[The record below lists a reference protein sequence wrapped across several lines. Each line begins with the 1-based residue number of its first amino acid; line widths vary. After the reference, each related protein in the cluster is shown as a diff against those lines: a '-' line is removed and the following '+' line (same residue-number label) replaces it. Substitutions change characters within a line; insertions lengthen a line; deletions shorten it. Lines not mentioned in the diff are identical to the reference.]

1 MTPPACQAMNNSKL
15 RKIHLAAA
23 DLTKVKGLEDFLDS
37 KGSMTN
43 SDRADSNKAVSE
55 TSLKSSKSFSEVS
68 KVAEVQKELRLR

>member
-1 MTPPACQAMNNSKL
+1 MNNSKL

-68 KVAEVQKELRLR
+68 KVAEDQKELRLR